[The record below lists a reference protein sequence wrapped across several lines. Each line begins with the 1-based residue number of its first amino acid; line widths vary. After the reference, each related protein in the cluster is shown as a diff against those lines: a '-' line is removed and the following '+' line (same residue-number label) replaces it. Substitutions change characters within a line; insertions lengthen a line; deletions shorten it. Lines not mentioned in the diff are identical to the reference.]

1 MGLQICFRADAALW
15 IGTGHVMR
23 CLTLADALSAAGHD
37 CHFICRSH
45 RGHLLDVIHARG
57 YTTSAL
63 PAALQQADPVAGS
76 HAHWLGVSAEQ
87 DAADTAAVLQSKG
100 CDWLVVDH
108 YALDA
113 QWEAHV
119 RGCSGHVLV
128 IDDLA
133 DRAHDCDLLLD
144 QTYSRRSE
152 DYLSLVPASAR
163 LLCGS
168 ANALLRPD
176 FAAQRDASLTRRAV
190 QPYPLQRVLVSM
202 GGVDADNATAE
213 VLRGLAATPGAGS
226 LVVTVVM
233 GGQAP
238 WLGEVQQLSQSLA
251 LDVTVLV
258 DVSDMASL
266 MAQADLAIGAAGATA
281 WERCCLGL
289 PTLMAVL
296 ADNQRLVAEGLSAAG
311 AVQLL
316 PAVNSLAASLPGLLE
331 GLLADPEQ
339 LRRMSRRAAAL
350 VDGGG
355 ARRVVETMEM
365 MS

>member
-1 MGLQICFRADAALW
+1 
-15 IGTGHVMR
+15 
-23 CLTLADALSAAGHD
+23 
-37 CHFICRSH
+37 
-45 RGHLLDVIHARG
+45 
-57 YTTSAL
+57 
-63 PAALQQADPVAGS
+63 
-76 HAHWLGVSAEQ
+76 
-87 DAADTAAVLQSKG
+87 
-100 CDWLVVDH
+100 
-108 YALDA
+108 
-113 QWEAHV
+113 
-119 RGCSGHVLV
+119 
-128 IDDLA
+128 
-133 DRAHDCDLLLD
+133 
-144 QTYSRRSE
+144 
-152 DYLSLVPASAR
+152 
-163 LLCGS
+163 
-168 ANALLRPD
+168 
-176 FAAQRDASLTRRAV
+176 
-190 QPYPLQRVLVSM
+190 M

-296 ADNQRLVAEGLSAAG
+296 ADNQRLVAEGLRAAG

-316 PAVNSLAASLPGLLE
+316 PAVNSLAASLPDLLE
-331 GLLADPEQ
+331 ELVADPEQ
-339 LRRMSRRAAAL
+339 LRQMSRRAAAL

>member
-1 MGLQICFRADAALW
+1 
-15 IGTGHVMR
+15 
-23 CLTLADALSAAGHD
+23 
-37 CHFICRSH
+37 
-45 RGHLLDVIHARG
+45 
-57 YTTSAL
+57 
-63 PAALQQADPVAGS
+63 
-76 HAHWLGVSAEQ
+76 
-87 DAADTAAVLQSKG
+87 
-100 CDWLVVDH
+100 
-108 YALDA
+108 
-113 QWEAHV
+113 
-119 RGCSGHVLV
+119 
-128 IDDLA
+128 
-133 DRAHDCDLLLD
+133 
-144 QTYSRRSE
+144 
-152 DYLSLVPASAR
+152 
-163 LLCGS
+163 
-168 ANALLRPD
+168 
-176 FAAQRDASLTRRAV
+176 
-190 QPYPLQRVLVSM
+190 M

-226 LVVTVVM
+226 LTVTVIM

-238 WLGEVQQLSQSLA
+238 WLGEVQQLSPSLA

>member
-45 RGHLLDVIHARG
+45 RGHLLEVIHGRG
-57 YTTSAL
+57 YTTTAL
-63 PAALQQADPVAGS
+63 PAAVQQAEPVAGS

-87 DAADTAAVLQSKG
+87 DAADTAAVLQSVG

-108 YALDA
+108 YALDT
-113 QWEAHV
+113 QWESRMRACC
-119 RGCSGHVLV
+119 RHVLV

-144 QTYSRRSE
+144 QTYSRRPE
-152 DYLSLVPASAR
+152 DYRSLVPAAAQ

-168 ANALLRPD
+168 ANALLRAD
-176 FAAQRDASLTRRAV
+176 FAAQREASLTRRAA
-190 QPYPLQRVLVSM
+190 QPYPLKHILVSM
-202 GGVDADNATAE
+202 GGVDADNATAQ
-213 VLRGLAATPGAGS
+213 VLRGLAATPGAGA
-226 LVVTVVM
+226 LAVTVIM

-238 WLGEVQQLSQSLA
+238 WLTEVQQLSQALT
-251 LDVTVLV
+251 LDVAVRV
-258 DVSDMASL
+258 DVSDMASV

-296 ADNQRLVAEGLSAAG
+296 ADNQRLVAEGLRAAG
-311 AVQLL
+311 AVHLL
-316 PAVNSLAASLPGLLE
+316 PSVNSLAKSLPGLL
-331 GLLADPEQ
+331 GALIADPGQ
-339 LRRMSRRAAAL
+339 LQQMSQRAAAL
-350 VDGGG
+350 VDGAGV
-355 ARRVVETMEM
+355 RRVLDAMEALA
-365 MS
+365 

>member
-1 MGLQICFRADAALW
+1 MGLRICFRTDAALW

-45 RGHLLDVIHARG
+45 RGHLLDVIHGRG
-57 YTTSAL
+57 YTTTAL
-63 PAALQQADPVAGS
+63 PAAVQQAEPMSGS
-76 HAHWLGVSAEQ
+76 HANWLGVSAEQ
-87 DAADTAAVLQSKG
+87 DAADTAAVLQPMD

-108 YALDA
+108 YALDT
-113 QWEAHV
+113 QWESSMRACC
-119 RGCSGHVLV
+119 RHVLV

-144 QTYSRRSE
+144 QTYSRRPE
-152 DYLSLVPASAR
+152 DYRSLVPATAQ

-176 FAAQRDASLTRRAV
+176 FAAQREASLARRAS
-190 QPYPLQRVLVSM
+190 QPYPLHRILVSM

-213 VLRGLAATPGAGS
+213 VLRGLAAIPRADA
-226 LVVTVVM
+226 LAVTVIM

-238 WLGEVQQLSQSLA
+238 WLGEVRQLSQSLA

-289 PTLMAVL
+289 PSLMAVL
-296 ADNQRLVAEGLSAAG
+296 ADNQRLVAEGLHAAG

-316 PAVNSLAASLPGLLE
+316 PPVNSLAASLPGLLE
-331 GLLADPEQ
+331 VLVADPEQ
-339 LRRMSRRAAAL
+339 LQQMSRCAAAL

-355 ARRVVETMEM
+355 ARRVLDTMEM
-365 MS
+365 LS